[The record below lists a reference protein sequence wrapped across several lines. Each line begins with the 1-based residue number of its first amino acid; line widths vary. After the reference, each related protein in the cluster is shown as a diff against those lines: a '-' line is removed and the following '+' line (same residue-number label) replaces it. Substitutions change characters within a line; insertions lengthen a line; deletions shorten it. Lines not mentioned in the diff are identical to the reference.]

1 MTSRKAN
8 TPRARTSYSFSSSKT
23 KEDLIMPNEA
33 LSGRTYLVVEDEYL
47 VASDMLTML
56 ESAGA
61 KVFGPIS
68 DVQQAME
75 VLSEPSLELD
85 AAVLDINLHGEMVYP
100 AAALLVL
107 RGTPFI
113 FVTGYDCA
121 SMPKEFADAPCLSKP
136 TAEADLVEALSAI
149 SARKQIGPAAEQR

>member
-1 MTSRKAN
+1 
-8 TPRARTSYSFSSSKT
+8 
-23 KEDLIMPNEA
+23 MPNEA

>member
-1 MTSRKAN
+1 
-8 TPRARTSYSFSSSKT
+8 
-23 KEDLIMPNEA
+23 MPNEA

-47 VASDMLTML
+47 VASDMQTML

-61 KVFGPIS
+61 RVFGPVS
-68 DVQQAME
+68 DVRQAME
-75 VLSEPSLELD
+75 VLSEPSLEID

-100 AAALLVL
+100 AAALLAR

-121 SMPKEFADAPCLSKP
+121 AMPKEFSAAPCLSKP
-136 TAEADLVEALSAI
+136 TVEADLIAALSEI
-149 SARKQIGPAAEQR
+149 SSTRDLGLAAEQM